1 MRLFL
6 MKKSMIDY
14 LWIRKDI
21 HDVVKISD
29 LLSID
34 KGEIDSNALKSLW
47 FRVTNRSA
55 MQISDQEIHLCM
67 EDIQE
72 RVTVIKKIFSWVYEI
87 LDRKNGEKMDE
98 QEWRKMIKLW
108 GQALKSDVREI
119 LINNSN

>member
-1 MRLFL
+1 